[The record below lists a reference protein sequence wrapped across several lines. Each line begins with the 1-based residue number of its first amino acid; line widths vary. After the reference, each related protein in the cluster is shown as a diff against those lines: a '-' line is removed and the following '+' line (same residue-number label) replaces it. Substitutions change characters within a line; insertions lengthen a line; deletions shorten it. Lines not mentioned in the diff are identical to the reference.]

1 MAYPNTNYNGDLI
14 AGTFERVLRKMPT
27 DAIFENLVLFRKLA
41 DKDQIKRRGGLKL
54 LEPVRYA
61 KSTAVGSYS
70 GNDTLDITPQEH
82 LTHFEFDWKQ
92 YFGSVQFDNRT
103 VILND
108 AGEAQILDIV
118 KERFEAA
125 KLSLGDKMNSDMFLD
140 GTGNGSKDITGLA
153 AAVDSS
159 GTYGGISRT
168 TNTWAR
174 STETSV
180 SGVLALSGS
189 TGMRRINND
198 VSLGQGM
205 LQPDLILTTQILF
218 EAYEALMDA
227 NMRYSTQDDKSP
239 AIGGQ
244 SLRFKAAQMFWDS
257 YCQSQTMYFLN
268 TRFLSL
274 VVHPQRD
281 GSLNEGEEG
290 NSADFRMGDKRIP
303 TNQDSWVQ
311 LFFWMGNLVCRS
323 PRNQGKL
330 TSVTNS

>member
-1 MAYPNTNYNGDLI
+1 MAYPNTNYSGDLI
-14 AGTFERVLRKMPT
+14 AGTFERVLRKTPT
-27 DAIFENLVLFRKLA
+27 DAIFENLVLFRMLA
-41 DKDQIKRRGGLKL
+41 SKDQIKRKGGNKL
-54 LEPVRYA
+54 IVPVRYA

-70 GNDTLDITPQEH
+70 GNDVLDITPQEH

-92 YFGSVQFDNRT
+92 YFGSVAFDNRT
-103 VILND
+103 VLLND
-108 AGEAQILDIV
+108 AGDAQILDIV

-125 KLSLGDKMNSDMFLD
+125 KLSLGDKMNQDCFLD
-140 GTGNGSKDITGLA
+140 GTGNSSKDITGLA

-168 TNTWAR
+168 TNVWAKAV
-174 STETSV
+174 ETAV
-180 SGVLALSGS
+180 GGVLALSGT
-189 TGMRRINND
+189 TGMRRMNND

-205 LQPDLILTTQILF
+205 LQPDFLLTTQIVF

-239 AIGGQ
+239 VIPGQ
-244 SLRFKAAQMFWDS
+244 NLKFKNGSMYWDS
-257 YCQSQTMYFLN
+257 YCQSGILYFLN
-268 TRFLSL
+268 TKFMEL
-274 VVHPQRD
+274 VVYPQRD
-281 GSLNEGEEG
+281 GSISEGEEH
-290 NSADFRMGDKRIP
+290 NSADFRMGEKRIP

-330 TSVTNS
+330 TGLTNS